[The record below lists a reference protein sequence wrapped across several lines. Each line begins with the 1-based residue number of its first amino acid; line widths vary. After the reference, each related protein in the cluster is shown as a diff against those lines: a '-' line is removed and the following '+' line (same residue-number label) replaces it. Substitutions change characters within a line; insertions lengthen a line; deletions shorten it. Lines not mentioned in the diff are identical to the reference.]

1 MTTVE
6 ATKPSINTTAYAVLF
21 SVATCHGINDTMQAV
36 LLSVYPMLAQSYAL
50 SFAQVGMITLVFQV
64 TASILQP
71 VFGTITD
78 RYPLPYALPLAPVFT
93 LAGLLMLA

>member
-1 MTTVE
+1 MTTAE
-6 ATKPSINTTAYAVLF
+6 APKPQVSSTVYSVLF

-36 LLSVYPMLAQSYAL
+36 LLSVYPLLAQSYSL

-78 RYPLPYALPLAPVFT
+78 PTSAMVLRAVEKEFRSSSS
-93 LAGLLMLA
+93 AG